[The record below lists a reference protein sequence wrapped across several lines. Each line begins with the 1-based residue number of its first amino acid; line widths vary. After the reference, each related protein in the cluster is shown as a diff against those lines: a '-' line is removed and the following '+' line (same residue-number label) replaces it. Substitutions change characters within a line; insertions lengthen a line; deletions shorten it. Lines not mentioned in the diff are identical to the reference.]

1 MQFDYASELAQVRR
15 RTGAEASSYAS
26 LDDQRM
32 VGQGGGS
39 SEGPSQREAV
49 SSRPGE
55 SYEVDCLAP
64 IIFPGVKTQ

>member
-1 MQFDYASELAQVRR
+1 MQSDYASELAQVRR
-15 RTGAEASSYAS
+15 TGAEKAASCAS
-26 LDDQRM
+26 LDQKM